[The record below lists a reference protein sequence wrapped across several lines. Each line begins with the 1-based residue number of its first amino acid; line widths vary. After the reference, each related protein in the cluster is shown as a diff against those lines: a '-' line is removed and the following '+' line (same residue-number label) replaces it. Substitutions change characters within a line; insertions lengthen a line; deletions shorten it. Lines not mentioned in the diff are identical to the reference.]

1 MKAFSFG
8 ILDIYLFQALRAT
21 AQVYDDGLISELST
35 AYITSFITN
44 LNLMLSIKRNIIT
57 VKK

>member
-8 ILDIYLFQALRAT
+8 YLPFQALRAT

-44 LNLMLSIKRNIIT
+44 LNLML
-57 VKK
+57 